1 MEEVQKKSV
10 TMKDVAQRAGVSV
23 GTVSRVINQEQGIKK
38 TTLQKVQQAIEE
50 LNYIPDVYARGMKT
64 NRTET
69 VALILPTIWH
79 PFFSEFAFF
88 VEEALSKKNYK
99 LLLCNTDGAK
109 KEIEY
114 LMMLRQNKV
123 DGIIAITYSP
133 IEDYLASNI
142 PFVSIDRTYRDKEI
156 ACVTS
161 DNQKGGELAAQ
172 MLLEKGCQ
180 HLAFVGSHND
190 TFNETKKRRQFFE
203 KTVCQTGQECLV
215 FDIPEPVDDFL
226 GELEKFLVAHPQIDG
241 IFAINDFTAL
251 DAIRILEK
259 QGKHVPEDVQV
270 IGYDGIRFSS
280 DRGYHVSTIKQP
292 LEQMAEEAVDILLAT
307 IHQKTHKLQ
316 SILPISYVEGGTT
329 KNFKKHLTESA
340 INDRI

>member
-1 MEEVQKKSV
+1 MEEMQKKSV

-23 GTVSRVINQEQGIKK
+23 GTVSRVINQEQGIKT

-50 LNYIPDVYARGMKT
+50 LDYIPDVYARGMKT
-64 NRTET
+64 SRTET

-99 LLLCNTDGAK
+99 LLLCNTDGTK

-142 PFVSIDRTYRDKEI
+142 PFVSIDRTYRDKKI

-161 DNQKGGELAAQ
+161 DNRKGGELAAQ
-172 MLLEKGCQ
+172 ILLEKGCQ
-180 HLAFVGSHND
+180 HFAFVGSHND

-203 KTVCQTGQECLV
+203 KTICQKGKECLV
-215 FDIPEPVDDFL
+215 FDIVEPADNFRD
-226 GELEKFLVAHPQIDG
+226 ELEEFLTKHPQIDG

-251 DAIRILEK
+251 DTIAILEK
-259 QGKHVPEDVQV
+259 QGKRVPEDVQV
-270 IGYDGIRFSS
+270 IGYDGIRFSNNR
-280 DRGYHVSTIKQP
+280 DYHVSTIKQP
-292 LEQMAEEAVDILLAT
+292 LEQMAQEAVDILLAI
-307 IHQKTHKLQ
+307 IHKKGHKLQ
-316 SILPISYVEGGTT
+316 SILPISYVEGKSTQKRTT
-329 KNFKKHLTESA
+329 SA
-340 INDRI
+340 